1 MKLVLAEKPSV
12 GREFAK
18 ILGATKAGDG
28 YMEGNDWI
36 VTWGFG
42 HLIELEE
49 PDFYLPEVLRG
60 RWKKEQLPILVDEFV
75 FRIKTGVKGGTDPGA
90 KKQLNTI
97 KNLFRRT
104 DVEYLVNGT
113 DAGREGEAIF
123 RYVYNFL
130 GIKKPV
136 KRLWTSSLT
145 DTALREAFG
154 NLKDSA
160 DYDNLFTA
168 ALCRNEADWLV
179 GMNATRA
186 LTIAA
191 GIGEPLSI
199 GRVQTPTMAMICERY
214 EQFKNFKPV
223 PYYIVRLE
231 FATGSGDKFT
241 VCLPEKFEDKAKAEE
256 YMKTLPTSWT
266 VSQKEEKEVKEK
278 APLPF
283 CIDDVQIKA
292 NQLYG
297 MKAQQ
302 TLDCVQSLYEAKM
315 VTYPRTGSRYLGE
328 DMIELVAEKI
338 PQLAV
343 LSYSQKFVEACQS
356 ILLMNIN
363 RAMFDSSKLT
373 DHHAIIPTFENIKTK
388 AEEFG
393 GIVAKGSTAEDL
405 KRIYDLIVR
414 QIVMASMPVC
424 VKNKLTYTLKGG
436 DMEVNVSGFT
446 IKSEGWRSVL
456 GKDITEDE
464 KEEDNQKLPAMNEG
478 DSCEIAAKQVEN
490 KETTPEP
497 ILTEATLLKLMEGAG
512 KLIDAENK
520 DLKKAIKDCGIG
532 TPATRA
538 AAIETLFQRQYV
550 RAEGKKLIPTDKGL
564 DFYHVVRN
572 EDVAKVEMTAEW
584 EQKLKMIEEG
594 NYSSNV
600 FMDEIVDYTRDIV
613 DSLLE
618 VDGDAIRKNVPVT
631 AGKCPL
637 CGGNVIEKD
646 KFFIC
651 QNRKK
656 DDQNSCRFF
665 INKNFV
671 PYKDAKPIKFKKK
684 DCISLISLKETS
696 EYQVEIKP
704 GELKAKKFR
713 YDTEEKRVKYVV
725 PKRTE
730 TAILC
735 PKCGGKIIE
744 TDKQFKCENNNYL
757 QEDSCPICLFKDT
770 RMGLTLTER
779 MVETLLSGQKLEKV
793 RLTAKSG
800 TRFEGTLYYDFEK
813 NAVRRFSEL
822 KETALVCPKCGGK
835 IIETE
840 HSFRCENN
848 TYGDETSCPISIYKD
863 QGTILTV
870 ELVKQLLEGGTTDY
884 LDMKGKFG
892 EYKCALKYDFQNN
905 KVEKIRPEKPEKEK
919 KDTGLTCKCGGRI
932 CLEDS
937 KWYRCERYRY
947 NDPKACQFSIYS
959 TIASKEITPDI
970 MRDLMEKGE
979 TGMLDGFKSKAG
991 KDFSAKL
998 VLTKNKIEF
1007 KFEDKGK

>member
-18 ILGATKAGDG
+18 ILGASKSYDG

-42 HLIELEE
+42 HLVELEE
-49 PDFYLPEVLRG
+49 PDFYLSEDLKGKWR
-60 RWKKEQLPILVDEFV
+60 KEQLPMLVDDFV
-75 FRIKTGVKGGTDPGA
+75 FRTKADPGA

-104 DVEYLVNGT
+104 DVEFLVNGT

-123 RYVYNFL
+123 RYIYNFL

-145 DTALREAFG
+145 DTALREAFSS
-154 NLKDSA
+154 LKNSA

-186 LTIAA
+186 MTIAA

-214 EQFKNFKPV
+214 EQFKNFKPT
-223 PYYIVRLE
+223 PYYIVKLD
-231 FATGSGDKFT
+231 FITGSGENLT
-241 VCLPEKFEDKAKAEE
+241 VLLPEKFNERDKAEE
-256 YMKTLPTSWT
+256 FMNSLPKHWS
-266 VSQKEEKEVKEK
+266 VLQKEEKEVKEK

-292 NQLYG
+292 NQLYA

-302 TLDCVQSLYEAKM
+302 TLDCVQALYEAKM
-315 VTYPRTGSRYLGE
+315 VTYPRTGSRFLGE
-328 DMIELVAEKI
+328 DMIEPVGSSISK
-338 PQLAV
+338 
-343 LSYSQKFVEACQS
+343 LSILDYSTKFVEACGQIS
-356 ILLMNIN
+356 SSNIN
-363 RAMFDSSKLT
+363 KAMFDSTKLT

-388 AEEFG
+388 VEEFG
-393 GIVAKGSTAEDL
+393 SIASKSTSAEDL
-405 KRIYDLIVR
+405 KRVYDLIVK

-424 VKNKLTYTLKGG
+424 IKNKLTYKLVGG
-436 DMEVNVSGFT
+436 DVEASVSGFT

-464 KEEDNQKLPAMNEG
+464 KEEENQKLPAMNEG

-538 AAIETLFQRQYV
+538 AAIETLFQRHYV
-550 RAEGKKLIPTDKGL
+550 KSEGKKLIPTDKGL
-564 DFYHVVRN
+564 DFYHVVKN

-584 EQKLKMIEEG
+584 EQKLKMIEDG
-594 NYSSNV
+594 SYSSKV
-600 FMDEIVDYTRDIV
+600 FMDEIIDYTKEIV
-613 DSLLE
+613 ESLLE
-618 VDGDAIRKNVPVT
+618 VNGDAIRKNVPVT
-631 AGKCPL
+631 VGQCPL
-637 CGGNVIEKD
+637 CGGNVIETD
-646 KFFIC
+646 KFYIC

-656 DDQNSCRFF
+656 DNPESCRFF

-671 PYKDAKPIKFKKK
+671 PYKDGKPVKLKKK
-684 DCISLISLKETS
+684 DCINLISLKETS
-696 EYQVEIKP
+696 EYQVEVKP
-704 GELKAKKFR
+704 GEVKTKKFR

-730 TAILC
+730 TAVIC
-735 PKCGGKIIE
+735 PSCGGKIIE

-770 RMGLTLTER
+770 KMGLTLTEK
-779 MVETLLSGQKLEKV
+779 MVATLLAGGKLEKV
-793 RLTAKSG
+793 KLTSKSG
-800 TRFEGTLYYDFEK
+800 TKYEGTLYYDFEK
-813 NAVRRFSEL
+813 KGIRRFSEQ
-822 KETALVCPKCGGK
+822 KETGLICPKCGGK

-840 HSFRCENN
+840 RNFHCENN
-848 TYGDETSCPISIYKD
+848 TYGDESSCPISIYKD
-863 QGTILTV
+863 QGTILSV
-870 ELVKQLLEGGTTDY
+870 ELVKILLEGKTTDFIG
-884 LDMKGKFG
+884 LKGKYG
-892 EYKCALKYDFQNN
+892 DYDCALRYNFDTN
-905 KVEKIRPEKPEKEK
+905 KVEKISPEKPQKEK

-932 CLEDS
+932 FLEDN
-937 KWYRCERYRY
+937 KLYKCENYKF
-947 NDPKACQFSIYS
+947 NDAKACQFSIFRS
-959 TIASKEITPDI
+959 IASKEITI
-970 MRDLMEKGE
+970 EILKELLEKGE
-979 TGMLDGFKSKAG
+979 TDKLEGFKNKNG
-991 KDFSAKL
+991 KDYSAKL
-998 VLTKNKIEF
+998 VLRNNKIEF
-1007 KFEDKGK
+1007 KFDK